1 LTVSFE
7 ERKTAHAKLGEWQAP
22 LVNGAEKNQIVDFDA
37 V

>member
-7 ERKTAHAKLGEWQAP
+7 ERKTAHAKLGGWLAP
-22 LVNGAEKNQIVDFDA
+22 LVNGDEKNQIVDFDA